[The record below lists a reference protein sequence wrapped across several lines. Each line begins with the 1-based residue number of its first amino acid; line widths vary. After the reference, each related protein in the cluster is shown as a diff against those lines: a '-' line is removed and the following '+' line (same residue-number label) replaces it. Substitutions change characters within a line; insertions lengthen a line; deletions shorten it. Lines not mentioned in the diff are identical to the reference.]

1 MGLRSTLHRGRMAGI
16 AAVLGNADGLDVGSG
31 HHAPGRGVAELNPT
45 LSAGISGDA
54 GGAAGRLRPRRVEG
68 LYRDRPALIRAYNV
82 VACLTNQFSRVL
94 LSPGGVNVSGSKAVV
109 RSHFLQPAGSAAGGQ
124 ARDTGRRVANSGSG
138 GGGGGSSGPGV
149 VSINGWEFGEDPRE
163 QLYSMAHAAARNI
176 AVQGWAAPSRFT
188 SPRMADDRRS
198 GGGGGAVD
206 ALVPR
211 TDAAGRGDGLLQ
223 RDLWMP
229 LWLLMPQDSFTPA
242 DKLRPVPNA
251 FEMDAVVWKPG
262 PFGPETD
269 PGSGWLIAA
278 RVAALEAPNHLLRVA
293 VESEPMLDDSAKSLE
308 VKDRFRQG
316 KIGGVEFARFVAELK
331 RTGADR
337 IERRGRRG
345 TVAAGAG
352 VGTDSSMAEIAAAS
366 GLTVSTA
373 SSAPGPSQGRDGSA
387 GGAPGRGSGT
397 DASRDP
403 YGGPAGLKS
412 KRPTNSTGVLSKL
425 GGRLVA
431 GLTTASL
438 KADQGSGSNSP
449 TGERA
454 RSEAGGVRRL
464 RSPRRGSLFGSPRH
478 EPHEPRTSEG
488 SAATTGGSGWRP
500 WTGPGSASRKS
511 ASDAS
516 YPERPAPSPAGTGT
530 PVRGGD
536 VPTPSAQGG
545 QAPAASSQL
554 QHLGQGVAGAG
565 GAGPLTASEI
575 DQMSSVSTT
584 STVLTD
590 LSLRMEKIE
599 DLLSKLLEAS
609 TGGKGMGGG
618 GGGGDI
624 LQRWGRVAIGQVG
637 GTHDPDARSSEGG
650 TASGVVVAPGSR
662 HSSNVLQEDSAG
674 ELMGAVKDTTA
685 ELRQVRRRLRQLEL
699 EEAAA
704 KAAAAAASGSSSQA
718 PPAPTMVAPRSPQP
732 SPPPTEGQVALP
744 DASDGGTSGVNE
756 SGGEHF
762 RGVRASE
769 LPVCRNDSLDEEED
783 PRPFADDTQPKPSSP
798 TTLGAAQASG
808 QQSPTSSDQE
818 DDGVVGTGPRR
829 QAESAA
835 TGGEFDQPLRD
846 SRRNS
851 GSRGGEESEEQGVG
865 MTGGREDEA
874 KGEEPDD
881 GGATRVGDGSR
892 PGGSGS
898 SGGAALRRPISFGLS
913 PISEAP
919 A

>member
-1 MGLRSTLHRGRMAGI
+1 MQCFVPVRFVSFPTSFDYLHR
-16 AAVLGNADGLDVGSG
+16 V
-31 HHAPGRGVAELNPT
+31 PT
-45 LSAGISGDA
+45 FAKLC
-54 GGAAGRLRPRRVEG
+54 
-68 LYRDRPALIRAYNV
+68 
-82 VACLTNQFSRVL
+82 VACA
-94 LSPGGVNVSGSKAVV
+94 LSTSCG
-109 RSHFLQPAGSAAGGQ
+109 
-124 ARDTGRRVANSGSG
+124 
-138 GGGGGSSGPGV
+138 
-149 VSINGWEFGEDPRE
+149 
-163 QLYSMAHAAARNI
+163 AHR
-176 AVQGWAAPSRFT
+176 
-188 SPRMADDRRS
+188 
-198 GGGGGAVD
+198 
-206 ALVPR
+206 
-211 TDAAGRGDGLLQ
+211 
-223 RDLWMP
+223 
-229 LWLLMPQDSFTPA
+229 
-242 DKLRPVPNA
+242 
-251 FEMDAVVWKPG
+251 
-262 PFGPETD
+262 
-269 PGSGWLIAA
+269 
-278 RVAALEAPNHLLRVA
+278 RVA
-293 VESEPMLDDSAKSLE
+293 VESEPMLDDSAKCLE

-316 KIGGVEFARFVAELK
+316 KIDRVEFARFVAELK
-331 RTGADR
+331 RTGTDR
-337 IERRGRRG
+337 IERVRRRG

-352 VGTDSSMAEIAAAS
+352 VGADSSVAAISAAS

-373 SSAPGPSQGRDGSA
+373 SSTPGPSQGRDG
-387 GGAPGRGSGT
+387 GGGGVPGRGGGT

-403 YGGPAGLKS
+403 DGGPAGLKS
-412 KRPTNSTGVLSKL
+412 KRPANSTGVLSKL

-438 KADQGSGSNSP
+438 KADQGSGTNSP
-449 TGERA
+449 AGERA

-478 EPHEPRTSEG
+478 EPQEPRTSEG
-488 SAATTGGSGWRP
+488 SAATAGGSGWRP

-511 ASDAS
+511 TSDPS
-516 YPERPAPSPAGTGT
+516 YPDRPAPSPAGTGT

-554 QHLGQGVAGAG
+554 HHLGQGAGGAG

-624 LQRWGRVAIGQVG
+624 LQRWGRVAIGQG
-637 GTHDPDARSSEGG
+637 GGSHDPATRSSEGG

-662 HSSNVLQEDSAG
+662 HSSNVLPEDSAG

-704 KAAAAAASGSSSQA
+704 KVAAASGSSSQA
-718 PPAPTMVAPRSPQP
+718 PLAPTMVAPRSPQP
-732 SPPPTEGQVALP
+732 SPPPAEGQVALP
-744 DASDGGTSGVNE
+744 EASDGGTSEVSE

-762 RGVRASE
+762 IQGGVRASE
-769 LPVCRNDSLDEEED
+769 LPVCGNDSFDEEEE
-783 PRPFADDTQPKPSSP
+783 PRPFADGTRPKPSSP
-798 TTLGAAQASG
+798 TTLGAAHASG
-808 QQSPTSSDQE
+808 QHSPMSSDQE
-818 DDGVVGTGPRR
+818 DDGVVGTGPSRK
-829 QAESAA
+829 AESTA
-835 TGGEFDQPLRD
+835 TGGESDHPPRD
-846 SRRNS
+846 SRKNS
-851 GSRGGEESEEQGVG
+851 GGRRGEESEEQGVG
-865 MTGGREDEA
+865 MNGGREDET
-874 KGEEPDD
+874 KGEEPD
-881 GGATRVGDGSR
+881 GGSATRGGDGSR